1 MKRKRNSSKVSIMK
15 NMITGKK
22 IDRIDKS
29 FEVMLLRSFT
39 DLEKIIREMIR
50 SCRKNFFFLRQNL
63 SVVGLS
69 IGF

>member
-29 FEVMLLRSFT
+29 FEVMLLRSLT
-39 DLEKIIREMIR
+39 DLEKSIREFIR
-50 SCRKNFFFLRQNL
+50 SSRNFFFFLRQNL